1 MAVASLSAIN
11 TNNGECR
18 KPNNKVEAKVKSIN
32 VMNKVH
38 LLIPLWK
45 AIVQITHL
53 MYNILGGR
61 THNILGEFAEHI
73 VADALKGKLQPPS
86 NKAFDILLSDGKTVQ
101 VKARKLSGKYRYS
114 ETLSDFHSWN
124 FDILIVVLFNDDG
137 TLKQVLQM
145 DSKLAR
151 TFIHPRKKSGQADII
166 TLSKKFVSAA
176 NDITSCFST
185 YKI

>member
-1 MAVASLSAIN
+1 MRHIN
-11 TNNGECR
+11 LVVFLWRITICFTNIIYRLLGSRTNN
-18 KPNNKVEAKVKSIN
+18 VV
-32 VMNKVH
+32 
-38 LLIPLWK
+38 
-45 AIVQITHL
+45 
-53 MYNILGGR
+53 
-61 THNILGEFAEHI
+61 GEFAECL
-73 VADALKGKLQPPS
+73 VADALHGSLTPPS
-86 NKAFDILLSDGKTVQ
+86 HKDYDMKLLDGSTVQ
-101 VKARKLSGKYRYS
+101 IKARKLSGNHRYS

>member
-1 MAVASLSAIN
+1 MFLDKDVFDTVTKIAEKGDFDI
-11 TNNGECR
+11 
-18 KPNNKVEAKVKSIN
+18 VEF
-32 VMNKVH
+32 
-38 LLIPLWK
+38 K
-45 AIVQITHL
+45 AITTFNYI
-53 MYNILGGR
+53 
-61 THNILGEFAEHI
+61 
-73 VADALKGKLQPPS
+73 
-86 NKAFDILLSDGKTVQ
+86 
-101 VKARKLSGKYRYS
+101 SGKYRYS